1 MCVCVCVCVC
11 VLLGGVLMTNSPCQ
25 PYVQCKYTSTC
36 ALAPDHLNIN
46 YTLLQRITVEFVGRV
61 AFTSLEYC
69 LALTRIVKVIKQLQR
84 HSPFVDER
92 RNSHV
97 VRTDFDK

>member
-1 MCVCVCVCVC
+1 
-11 VLLGGVLMTNSPCQ
+11 MTNSPCQ

-61 AFTSLEYC
+61 ASTSLEFSREI
-69 LALTRIVKVIKQLQR
+69 LLGANA
-84 HSPFVDER
+84 R
-92 RNSHV
+92 RESN
-97 VRTDFDK
+97 